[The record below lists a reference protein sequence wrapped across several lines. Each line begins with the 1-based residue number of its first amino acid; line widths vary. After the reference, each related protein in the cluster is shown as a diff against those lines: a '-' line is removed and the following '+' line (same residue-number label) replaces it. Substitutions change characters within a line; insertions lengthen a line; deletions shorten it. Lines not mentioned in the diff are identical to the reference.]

1 MDGNLPQNTKNLNSL
16 FQLSSNLTQQ
26 GQNDIIST
34 FGSVDIFHQNYEKFF
49 IFTYLKSLL

>member
-34 FGSVDIFHQNYEKFF
+34 FGSVQVYYKNID
-49 IFTYLKSLL
+49 LS